1 MTILE
6 RLVNILIAPTG
17 RRWKPPQPD
26 SLPFSTLNAHHAGD
40 RFGPL
45 RGGLTSQPTFD

>member
-17 RRWKPPQPD
+17 RRWKPPQPEL
-26 SLPFSTLNAHHAGD
+26 LPFPTPNPYHAGV

-45 RGGLTSQPTFD
+45 RGGLTSQLTLD